1 MAQYFFDLLYNFT
14 DCMCCFPS
22 TPQLKI
28 NNRSFKL
35 LRLLGEG
42 GFSYVYL
49 VQDKSSSELFAL
61 KKIRCPFGQESVS
74 QALKEVEAYNL
85 FSSQDNIIHS
95 IDHCVS
101 TESGSKF
108 RSDGGDPGSKTV
120 YILLPYYQ
128 RGNLQDAIN
137 ANLVNHTRF
146 PEKRLMMLMLGVAQ
160 ALRAMHQYRVKSGAA
175 STRKAKAVRK
185 EGADADNER
194 TMQMKP
200 PKRRA
205 THPEGEEEDEEN
217 EPLMEDEVTRS
228 QEGVQDGD
236 LRPYAHRD
244 IKPGEYSRSCLLNE
258 SGLIF
263 LDHQGNIM
271 IDNDGQSPILMD
283 LGSLAPSPIAITS
296 RSLALAVQDTAAEHS
311 TMPYRAPELFDVKT
325 GTIIDTK
332 VDIWSLGCTLYAC
345 LVGKSPFEAR
355 SEETGGSLSMC
366 VLGGD
371 WRFPDEKPVATKGKG
386 KAGENDANKG
396 AGDGVISA
404 PVKNVVRKCLEV
416 EPSERPDID
425 ELIQLIKEVID
436 ELPDDGDVASS
447 SY

>member
-1 MAQYFFDLLYNFT
+1 M
-14 DCMCCFPS
+14 
-22 TPQLKI
+22 
-28 NNRSFKL
+28 
-35 LRLLGEG
+35 
-42 GFSYVYL
+42 
-49 VQDKSSSELFAL
+49 
-61 KKIRCPFGQESVS
+61 S
-74 QALKEVEAYNL
+74 QALKEVEAYSL
-85 FSSQDNIIHS
+85 FTSQDNIIHS

-108 RSDGGDPGSKTV
+108 RSDGGDAGSKTV

-146 PEKRLMMLMLGVAQ
+146 PERRLMMLMLGVAK
-160 ALRAMHQYRVKSGAA
+160 ALQAMHQYRVKSGAS
-175 STRKAKAVRK
+175 STRKAKAVRR
-185 EGADADNER
+185 EGEEADSER

-200 PKRRA
+200 KRRA
-205 THPEGEEEDEEN
+205 SHHVDDEDEEN
-217 EPLMEDEVTRS
+217 EPLMDDEVTRS

-244 IKPGEYSRSCLLNE
+244 IKPGELYSAVFQCRQTHDTD
-258 SGLIF
+258 F
-263 LDHQGNIM
+263 VPAGNIM
-271 IDNDGQSPILMD
+271 IADDGQSPILMD

-325 GTIIDTK
+325 GSIIDTK

-355 SEETGGSLSMC
+355 SDETGGSLSMC

-371 WRFPDEKPVATKGKG
+371 WRFPDEKTSATKGKS
-386 KAGENDANKG
+386 KAGGAENDDASSASG
-396 AGDGVISA
+396 ISISA
-404 PVKNVVRKCLEV
+404 PVKEVVRKCLQV

-425 ELIQLIKEVID
+425 ELIQIIEDVISQ
-436 ELPDDGDVASS
+436 LPDNDDIGGSS
-447 SY
+447 H

>member
-1 MAQYFFDLLYNFT
+1 MAH
-14 DCMCCFPS
+14 

-74 QALKEVEAYNL
+74 QALKEVEAYTL
-85 FSSQDNIIHS
+85 FTGQDNIIHS

-108 RSDGGDPGSKTV
+108 RADGGDAGSKTV

-137 ANLVNHTRF
+137 ANLVNHTKF
-146 PEKRLMMLMLGVAQ
+146 PEKRLMMLMLGVAN
-160 ALRAMHQYRVKSGAA
+160 ALEAMHQYRVKSGTS
-175 STRKAKAVRK
+175 STRKAKGIRR
-185 EGADADNER
+185 EGEDADAER
-194 TMQMKP
+194 SMQMKP
-200 PKRRA
+200 KRRPSQM
-205 THPEGEEEDEEN
+205 HGDDEDEEN
-217 EPLMEDEVTRS
+217 EPLMDDEVTRS
-228 QEGVQDGD
+228 QEGVQDGG

-244 IKPGEYSRSCLLNE
+244 IKPG
-258 SGLIF
+258 
-263 LDHQGNIM
+263 NIM
-271 IDNDGQSPILMD
+271 IDDDGQSPILMD

-325 GTIIDTK
+325 GSIIDTK

-371 WRFPDEKPVATKGKG
+371 WRFPDEKSTATKGKG
-386 KAGENDANKG
+386 KVGTADENTSTAGG
-396 AGDGVISA
+396 TTISA
-404 PVKNVVRKCLEV
+404 PVKELVRKCLQV
-416 EPSERPDID
+416 EPSERPDIG
-425 ELIQLIKEVID
+425 ELIQLIKDVIK
-436 ELPDDGDVASS
+436 ELPDDDNVAGSS
-447 SY
+447 H